1 MSMTA
6 APTRGRLPRWAW
18 ALIVL
23 LVVVTAL
30 AVAVATF
37 AVRGRAVLD
46 PPAASLPSP
55 TRSEGA
61 GTKTSPNQ
69 PATARGCLG
78 GSSDLD
84 AAVIAAQEQAA
95 LTPEGAA
102 EFTAAL
108 TRWAGALPPSRTQ
121 KSIATKLLAADATKL
136 AGQALSSADRTW
148 PAGRT
153 ARLDFAEG
161 RYYVEDFNGGEA
173 AVTYYAG
180 LLGTSNGQ
188 RLPAAEVAGTLHLQA
203 VAGHWRLFDITFTR
217 TIADAKTLGSPYVG
231 GC

>member
-1 MSMTA
+1 MSMTT
-6 APTRGRLPRWAW
+6 APARGRLPRWAL

-37 AVRGRAVLD
+37 AVRGKAVLD

-55 TRSEGA
+55 THSEGA
-61 GTKTSPNQ
+61 GSPIT
-69 PATARGCLG
+69 PPDAAADGCLG
-78 GSSDLD
+78 GATDLD
-84 AAVIAAQEQAA
+84 AAVIAAQEQAP
-95 LTPEGAA
+95 LTPQGAA

-108 TRWAGALPPSRTQ
+108 VRWAGALPPSRAQ
-121 KSIATKLLAADATKL
+121 KSLGRRLLTTDSTRL
-136 AGQALSSADRTW
+136 AGQALNSAERTW

-153 ARLDFAEG
+153 ARLDFTQG
-161 RYYVEDFNGGEA
+161 RYYVEDFKGTEA
-173 AVTYYAG
+173 AVTYFAG

-188 RLPAAEVAGTLHLQA
+188 RLPDAEVAGTLHLRA
-203 VAGHWRLFDITFTR
+203 VAGHWRLFDISFTR
-217 TIADAKTLGSPYVG
+217 TIVDAKTLGSPYMG